1 MRSRFI
7 ARMTDIAFQASPP
20 RGVRNVAAG
29 QPLSNFAIWL
39 APHRLD
45 DRLEIEFRRRQRS
58 LSQRELA
65 SLVGRSQGQLA
76 NAIRGHDPII
86 VGGGQQA
93 AGRAARLNTGDNNS
107 VREITGGALQRLSD
121 VKLIR
126 GSFEDAPVGD
136 LADQGP
142 NGD

>member
-1 MRSRFI
+1 MPEDGFFICERNHAAPYIMFAATLNDGARLICPRCAARFI
-7 ARMTDIAFQASPP
+7 ARMTDIGIPGITAT
-20 RGVRNVAAG
+20 RRRNVAAG

-65 SLVGRSQGQLA
+65 SLVGREWRS
-76 NAIRGHDPII
+76 RGHDPII

-93 AGRAARLNTGDNNS
+93 AGRAARLIIQATT
-107 VREITGGALQRLSD
+107 IL
-121 VKLIR
+121 
-126 GSFEDAPVGD
+126 
-136 LADQGP
+136 
-142 NGD
+142 

>member
-20 RGVRNVAAG
+20 RGVGMLRLVS
-29 QPLSNFAIWL
+29 PSAISRYGF

-65 SLVGRSQGQLA
+65 SLVGRSQVSLRTPFA
-76 NAIRGHDPII
+76 VTI
-86 VGGGQQA
+86 
-93 AGRAARLNTGDNNS
+93 
-107 VREITGGALQRLSD
+107 RLSSAVVNRLRD
-121 VKLIR
+121 VL
-126 GSFEDAPVGD
+126 
-136 LADQGP
+136 LA
-142 NGD
+142 

>member
-20 RGVRNVAAG
+20 RGVGMLRLVS
-29 QPLSNFAIWL
+29 PSAISRYGF

-65 SLVGRSQGQLA
+65 SLVGREWRS
-76 NAIRGHDPII
+76 RGHDPII

-93 AGRAARLNTGDNNS
+93 AGRAARLIIQATT
-107 VREITGGALQRLSD
+107 IL
-121 VKLIR
+121 
-126 GSFEDAPVGD
+126 
-136 LADQGP
+136 
-142 NGD
+142 

>member
-20 RGVRNVAAG
+20 RGVGMLRLVS
-29 QPLSNFAIWL
+29 PSAISRYGF

-76 NAIRGHDPII
+76 NAIAVTI
-86 VGGGQQA
+86 
-93 AGRAARLNTGDNNS
+93 
-107 VREITGGALQRLSD
+107 RLSSAVVNRLRD
-121 VKLIR
+121 VL
-126 GSFEDAPVGD
+126 
-136 LADQGP
+136 LA
-142 NGD
+142 

>member
-20 RGVRNVAAG
+20 RGVGMLRLVS
-29 QPLSNFAIWL
+29 PSAISRYGF

-93 AGRAARLNTGDNNS
+93 AGRAARIRRNNS

-121 VKLIR
+121 VKLIPDH
-126 GSFEDAPVGD
+126 SEDAAVGD

>member
-20 RGVRNVAAG
+20 RGVGMLRLVS
-29 QPLSNFAIWL
+29 PSAISRYGF

-93 AGRAARLNTGDNNS
+93 AGRAARLIIQATT
-107 VREITGGALQRLSD
+107 IL
-121 VKLIR
+121 
-126 GSFEDAPVGD
+126 
-136 LADQGP
+136 
-142 NGD
+142 

>member
-1 MRSRFI
+1 LPAMRSRFI

-20 RGVRNVAAG
+20 RGVGMLRLVS
-29 QPLSNFAIWL
+29 PLSNFAIWL

-76 NAIRGHDPII
+76 NAIRGHDPISSA
-86 VGGGQQA
+86 VVN
-93 AGRAARLNTGDNNS
+93 RL
-107 VREITGGALQRLSD
+107 RD
-121 VKLIR
+121 VL
-126 GSFEDAPVGD
+126 
-136 LADQGP
+136 LA
-142 NGD
+142 